1 MENMLNTIM
10 EKLESM
16 SEELTIIREGQVNIS
31 KDIST
36 IRKEQVSLREDI
48 STIKGEQTEFR
59 VETRVNFNSLN
70 DKLDTMNEEVNA
82 LVDSYGEITHRV
94 KILNNRYTKDKSRNK
109 DLL

>member
-1 MENMLNTIM
+1 MENMLNSIM
-10 EKLESM
+10 EKLESI
-16 SEELTIIREGQVNIS
+16 SEELTVIRE
-31 KDIST
+31 
-36 IRKEQVSLREDI
+36 EQVSLREDI

-70 DKLDTMNEEVNA
+70 DKFDMMNEEVNA

>member
-1 MENMLNTIM
+1 MENVLNSIM
-10 EKLESM
+10 EKLESI
-16 SEELTIIREGQVNIS
+16 SEELTVIRE
-31 KDIST
+31 
-36 IRKEQVSLREDI
+36 EQVSIGKDI
-48 STIKGEQTEFR
+48 LTIRGEQTEFR

-70 DKLDTMNEEVNA
+70 DKFDTMNEEVNA

>member
-1 MENMLNTIM
+1 MENMLNSIM
-10 EKLESM
+10 EKLESI
-16 SEELTIIREGQVNIS
+16 SEELTVIREEQVNI
-31 KDIST
+31 
-36 IRKEQVSLREDI
+36 RKDI

-70 DKLDTMNEEVNA
+70 DKFDTMNEEVSA

>member
-1 MENMLNTIM
+1 MEKILNTIL
-10 EKLESM
+10 EKLESIDKTLTTIK
-16 SEELTIIREGQVNIS
+16 EEQACIRE
-31 KDIST
+31 D
-36 IRKEQVSLREDI
+36 VSI
-48 STIKGEQTEFR
+48 IKGEQIEFR

-70 DKLDTMNEEVNA
+70 DKIETMNEEVNA

>member
-1 MENMLNTIM
+1 MENVLNSIM
-10 EKLESM
+10 EKLESI
-16 SEELTIIREGQVNIS
+16 SEELTVIREEQVSIG

-36 IRKEQVSLREDI
+36 IR
-48 STIKGEQTEFR
+48 GEQIEFR

-70 DKLDTMNEEVNA
+70 NKFETMNEEVNA

>member
-1 MENMLNTIM
+1 MEKVLNTIL
-10 EKLESM
+10 EKLESID
-16 SEELTIIREGQVNIS
+16 ETLTSIRE
-31 KDIST
+31 
-36 IRKEQVSLREDI
+36 EQVSLREDI

-59 VETRVNFNSLN
+59 VETRVNFNSLS
-70 DKLDTMNEEVNA
+70 DKFDIMNEEVSA